1 MEFKI
6 VEVKSGIA
14 IFNYQELKQ
23 QLQEKLNDYK
33 GYLVTNENLTQAKSD
48 RALLNKVKKAI
59 NDERIKVKNEVL
71 KLYNET
77 FEPQCKELTSLVDD
91 VVTSIDNQIKAQE
104 EIYKQNKKMEVK
116 DLFNSVL
123 SDIDFIPNP
132 ETYFELVWNEKWLN
146 KTYSLEDIRKDLEQG
161 INQVKNDLS
170 VIEMTIQ
177 NEVDKAEVK
186 VEYFK
191 NMDLS
196 VALKEFNDRKQ
207 LKEKVFAQ
215 PSAEA
220 KTEEVV
226 AITIKVK
233 DLKSKVLKLAEF
245 LKANNINYE
254 QIQ

>member
-6 VEVKSGIA
+6 VKVTSGIA

-104 EIYKQNKKMEVK
+104 EIAKTEKKLGIREICKALVEK
-116 DLFNSVL
+116 V
-123 SDIDFIPNP
+123 DFIPDA
-132 ETYFELVWNEKWLN
+132 EHFLDTVWNEKWLN
-146 KTYSLEDIRKDLEQG
+146 KTYSLEDIRKDLEQS

-191 NMDLS
+191 HMDLS

-245 LKANNINYE
+245 LKANNINYK

>member
-6 VEVKSGIA
+6 VKVTSGIA

-104 EIYKQNKKMEVK
+104 EIAKTEKKLGIRQICKALVEKV
-116 DLFNSVL
+116 
-123 SDIDFIPNP
+123 DFIPDA
-132 ETYFELVWNEKWLN
+132 ERFLDTVWNEKWLN
-146 KTYSLEDIRKDLEQG
+146 KTYSLEDISKDLEQS

-191 NMDLS
+191 HMDLS
-196 VALKEFNDRKQ
+196 VALKEYNDRKQ

-215 PSAEA
+215 PSAET

-245 LKANNINYE
+245 LKANNINYK

>member
-6 VEVKSGIA
+6 VKVTSGIA

-191 NMDLS
+191 HMDLS
-196 VALKEFNDRKQ
+196 VALKEYNDRKQ

-245 LKANNINYE
+245 LKANNINYK